1 MLYISNN
8 QTEHIITEKAKK
20 KEIKAKE
27 KERASFQNPKS
38 QTFTLSIVRLR
49 TKKYVPIIICYLKF
63 YSPKQHQWES
73 QVQQSQVSQACFKGH
88 LSGETKF
95 HFYVFSVSLFFYPHS
110 NHPLE
115 LSNHYNADNVLTR
128 FLAKCAMFYLHTL

>member
-1 MLYISNN
+1 MRYKSNN

-27 KERASFQNPKS
+27 RASFENPES

-49 TKKYVPIIICYLKF
+49 TKKICSNNSLLAEVLLPKVAPMGVIGVVAIGVPGLLQR
-63 YSPKQHQWES
+63 SPQWRNE
-73 QVQQSQVSQACFKGH
+73 
-88 LSGETKF
+88 
-95 HFYVFSVSLFFYPHS
+95 VSLLRIFSLFIFLS
-110 NHPLE
+110 PLKSSLQ
-115 LSNHYNADNVLTR
+115 LSNHYNAYNVFTR